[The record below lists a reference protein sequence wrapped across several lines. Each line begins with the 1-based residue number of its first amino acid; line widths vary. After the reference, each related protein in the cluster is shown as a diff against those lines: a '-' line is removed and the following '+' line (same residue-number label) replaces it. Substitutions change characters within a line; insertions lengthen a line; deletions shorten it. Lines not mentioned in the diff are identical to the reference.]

1 MTKPLAGIRVIEL
14 ANFIAGPLAGTLLAD
29 MGADVVKVEPPQ
41 GDMARATP
49 PIRNGESVS
58 FVALNRN
65 KRSLVLDL
73 KRPQAIDI
81 LRKLAGRSDVFLEAY
96 RPGALDKLGLG
107 SADVKAINPRIIYT
121 SVSGFGQTGPDRRR
135 AGVNLIIE
143 AFSGVL
149 SVTGEPG
156 QMPMRPGVQSADV
169 FGALFATYATLA
181 GLVGAARHGEGRIAD
196 VSLVEASIAAA
207 AWEAAE
213 YLETGHAPQPLGN
226 RHRLTA
232 PYQLFETG
240 DRRYIAFG
248 TPNDALFA
256 KLMQVLGLAEHLADA
271 RFTSYSG
278 RKANEDALIPIV
290 EPAVRARTASDLEAA
305 LMAVGVPCA
314 RVNNFEEVFAH
325 PQIVARKV
333 VQEVTHPRLGRMRTT
348 RNPVLLDHDGPTID
362 RHAPMLGEHS
372 EEVLRALGYSPAA
385 IEKLVASG
393 VTKLAKQTV
402 VIPAK
407 AGTQKPQNVP

>member
-1 MTKPLAGIRVIEL
+1 MAKPLAGIRAIEL

-41 GDMARATP
+41 GDMSRATP
-49 PIRNGESVS
+49 PIRNNESVS

-73 KRPQAIDI
+73 KRPEAIEI
-81 LRKLAGRSDVFLEAY
+81 LLKLARKSDVFLEAY

-107 SADVKAINPRIIYT
+107 SAHVKAINPRIVYT

-156 QMPMRPGVQSADV
+156 KMPMRPGVQTADV

-181 GLVGAARHGEGRIAD
+181 GLVGAARNGEGRIAD
-196 VSLVEASIAAA
+196 VSLVETSIAAA

-213 YLETGHAPQPLGN
+213 YLETGNAPQPLGN

-232 PYQLFETG
+232 PYQLFETS
-240 DRRYIAFG
+240 DHRYIAFG
-248 TPNDALFA
+248 TPNDALFG
-256 KLMQVLGLAEHLADA
+256 KLMHVLGLAAHLGDP
-271 RFTSYSG
+271 RFASYAK
-278 RKANEDALIPIV
+278 RKANEDALLPIV
-290 EPAVRARTASDLEAA
+290 EPAVRARTAADLEAA

-314 RVNNFEEVFAH
+314 RVNDFKEVFEH
-325 PQIVARKV
+325 PQIVARGV
-333 VQEVTHPRLGRMRTT
+333 VQEIAHPRLGRMRAT
-348 RNPVLLDHDGPTID
+348 RNPVLLDHDGPAID
-362 RHAPMLGEHS
+362 RHSPMLGEHS
-372 EEVLRALGYSPAA
+372 EEVLRELGYSATA
-385 IEKLVASG
+385 IRELVASG
-393 VTKLAKQTV
+393 VTKVAADETKV
-402 VIPAK
+402 AV
-407 AGTQKPQNVP
+407 

>member
-1 MTKPLAGIRVIEL
+1 MSKPLAGIRVIEI

-41 GDMARATP
+41 GDMSRATP

-58 FVALNRN
+58 FAALNRN

-73 KRPQAIDI
+73 KRPEAIDI
-81 LRKLAGRSDVFLEAY
+81 LLELAAQSDVFLEAS

-107 SADVKAINPRIIYT
+107 AAQVKEVNPRIIYT
-121 SVSGFGQTGPDRRR
+121 SVSGFGQSGPERRR

-143 AFSGVL
+143 AFSGIL

-156 QMPMRPGVQSADV
+156 KMPMRPGVQSADV

-181 GLVGAARHGEGRIAD
+181 GLVGAARNGEGRIAD
-196 VSLVEASIAAA
+196 VSLVETSIAAA

-213 YLETGHAPQPLGN
+213 YLETGHPPQPLGN

-232 PYQLFETG
+232 PYQLFETS
-240 DRRYIAFG
+240 DQRYIAFG
-248 TPNDALFA
+248 TPTDTLFA
-256 KLMQVLGLAEHLADA
+256 KLMQVLGLAAHLADP
-271 RFTSYSG
+271 RFASYSR

-290 EPAVRARTASDLEAA
+290 EPAVRARSAADLEAA

-325 PQIVARKV
+325 PQIIARKV

-393 VTKLAKQTV
+393 VTKLAKPTV
-402 VIPAK
+402 VIPAE
-407 AGTQKPQNVP
+407 AGTQ

>member
-1 MTKPLAGIRVIEL
+1 MPKPLAGIRVIEL

-29 MGADVVKVEPPQ
+29 MGADVIKVEPPN
-41 GDMARATP
+41 GDMGRATP

-73 KRPQAIDI
+73 KQPQAIDV
-81 LRKLAGRSDVFLEAY
+81 LHKLAGKSDVFLEAY

-107 SADVKAINPRIIYT
+107 AAQVKAINPRIVYT

-156 QMPMRPGVQSADV
+156 KMPMRPGVQSADV

-181 GLVGAARHGEGRIAD
+181 GLVGAARQGEGRIVD
-196 VSLVEASIAAA
+196 LSLVEASIAAA

-213 YLETGHAPQPLGN
+213 YLETGKVPQPLGN
-226 RHRLTA
+226 KHRLSA
-232 PYQLFETG
+232 PYQLFETSDG
-240 DRRYIAFG
+240 RYLAIG
-248 TPNDALFA
+248 TPNDQLFG
-256 KLMQVLGLAEHLADA
+256 KLMQVLGLAEHIADP
-271 RFTSYSG
+271 RFASYAS
-278 RKANEDALIPIV
+278 RKLNEDALLPLV
-290 EPAVRARTASDLEAA
+290 EPAVRSRDSKKLERA
-305 LMAVGVPCA
+305 LMVAGVPCA
-314 RVNNFEEVFAH
+314 RVNNFKEVFDD
-325 PQIVARKV
+325 PQIVAREV
-333 VQEVTHPRLGRMRTT
+333 MQEVEHPRLGRMRTT
-348 RNPVLLDHDGPTID
+348 RNPVLLDHDGPAID

-372 EEVLRALGYSPAA
+372 EEVLAELGYSAA
-385 IEKLVASG
+385 ALRELVASG
-393 VTKLAKQTV
+393 VTRA
-402 VIPAK
+402 AA
-407 AGTQKPQNVP
+407 AGRTKIAAAE